1 MTYGAEDI
9 VGRDYQDFRHGKTI
23 GEALKGIVRRR
34 WHNNAAKLIEQQWGL
49 DPKTAKNVVSSGN
62 VSERTLSKA
71 ARAERWALW
80 MALGEELF
88 DETYDDYLRGVLDEF
103 EQRKR
108 RTAAHRDHIRSL
120 EARAGSLLT
129 ALDRPQA

>member
-9 VGRDYQDFRHGKTI
+9 VGRDYQDFPNGKTI